1 MAHTRKTER
10 RLLTANEME
19 FVEKA
24 RHPTLAGMVHADLVA
39 LVHNLRERRD
49 RAQAIA
55 NDQRRSLRG
64 KGGRG
69 EVTYD
74 KADSGNRQKAAVLT
88 DALTRVRRELKRR
101 ADFLAHLELVANAR
115 RALELKRAADVPH
128 HPEAGDHANT
138 GMRPKQKRRLERIG
152 SRSGEAGRVTKFVAV
167 AQAKKDSR

>member
-10 RLLTANEME
+10 RLLNANEME
-19 FVEKA
+19 FVEQA
-24 RHPTLAGMVHADLVA
+24 RHPALAGMVHADLVA

-49 RAQAIA
+49 RAQSIA
-55 NDQRRSLRG
+55 NNQRRSLRG

-88 DALTRVRRELKRR
+88 DALTRARRELKRR
-101 ADFLAHLELVANAR
+101 ADFAAHLELVSNAR
-115 RALELKRAADVPH
+115 RALEMKQAADGPH
-128 HPEAGDHANT
+128 HPEAGDHANL

-167 AQAKKDSR
+167 AQARKDSR